1 MLDGFTA
8 TDVATPGG
16 ARIRVR
22 TAGTGPPVV
31 LLHGYPQTSAMWH
44 LVAPEL
50 ARDHTVV
57 LADLPG
63 YGDSVAPP
71 GAGVEAFGKRAM
83 AAEIVAAMGALG
95 FDRFAVVGHDRGA
108 RCAYRLALDHP
119 DAVTSL
125 GVLDVL
131 PTADV
136 FARVDAAFARG
147 AWHWFFL
154 AQPGDLPERLIGADP
169 DAFFLRDE
177 RSGAAPFAPEAL
189 AAYREAWSRPGVI
202 HAMCQDYRAGAT
214 VDVADDEADRGR
226 RTIDCPTLVLWGTGG
241 PVGREPDVMR
251 TWRAWA
257 PAAVGQALEC
267 GHYVAEERP
276 AETIVAVRD
285 LLTGSILGRW

>member
-1 MLDGFTA
+1 MLDGFA
-8 TDVATPGG
+8 AADVATPAGG
-16 ARIRVR
+16 RIRVR

-50 ARDHTVV
+50 ARDHTVI

-63 YGDSVAPP
+63 YGDSAAPP
-71 GAGVEAFGKRAM
+71 DAGVETFGKRAM
-83 AAEIVAAMGALG
+83 AAEIVAVMAELG
-95 FDRFAVVGHDRGA
+95 FERFAVVGHDRGA

-119 DAVTSL
+119 AAVTAL
-125 GVLDVL
+125 GVLDIL

-136 FARVDAAFARG
+136 FARVDARFARS

-154 AQPGDLPERLIGADP
+154 AQPGDLPERLIAADP
-169 DAFFLRDE
+169 DAFFLR
-177 RSGAAPFAPEAL
+177 GADGLFAPEAL
-189 AAYREAWSRPGVI
+189 AAYRAAWTRREVV

-226 RTIDCPTLVLWGTGG
+226 RTIGCPTLVLWGHNG
-241 PVGREPDVMR
+241 PLGREPDVLA
-251 TWRAWA
+251 TWRTWA
-257 PAAVGQALEC
+257 PAATGHALAC

-276 AETIVAVRD
+276 AETIAAVRE
-285 LLTGSILGRW
+285 LMATPILSQW